1 MAESIIKNS
10 NYTYESIATT
20 GSGTSVTYSVD
31 ESKYR
36 FLFMTMGAGT
46 AVYASG
52 IFPVCMKNAKNN
64 LQLFVFGASG
74 QYVARGNLNINTK
87 TLTTTDAS
95 YPAMLYG
102 II

>member
-1 MAESIIKNS
+1 MAESIIKNG
-10 NYTYESIATT
+10 NYTYELIATT
-20 GSGTSVTYSVD
+20 GSGTSVTYQTD

-36 FLFMTMGAGT
+36 FLYMTMGAGT
-46 AVYASG
+46 GAYASG
-52 IFPVCMKNAKNN
+52 ILPVCMKNEKTNI
-64 LQLFVFGASG
+64 QLFVFGVSG
-74 QYVARGNLNINTK
+74 QYVARGNVNLNSK